1 MYKSKAQSTA
11 LHFYTLSQ
19 FICIVFISG
28 KRFLKNEAIIIRY
41 GIYCRS
47 LYASFLKNEAI
58 RCGIID
64 LLSHIIRHFQFNS
77 LRSHVSAYPIN
88 TTSILSLRHFQ
99 FNSLRSHV
107 SNQYYIYLIIT
118 SSLIQLT
125 AQPRIRV
132 SNKYYIY
139 LIITSFLIELTAQ
152 PRIHQNNK
160 LHVMRI

>member
-1 MYKSKAQSTA
+1 M
-11 LHFYTLSQ
+11 
-19 FICIVFISG
+19 
-28 KRFLKNEAIIIRY
+28 RFLKNEAIIIRY

-99 FNSLRSHV
+99 FNSLRSQV
-107 SNQYYIYLIIT
+107 SAYPINTIHLSLVFTIF
-118 SSLIQLT
+118 LIQLT
-125 AQPRIRV
+125 A
-132 SNKYYIY
+132 
-139 LIITSFLIELTAQ
+139 
-152 PRIHQNNK
+152 
-160 LHVMRI
+160 